1 MYKRCVNRKACYKMN
16 NMPPI
21 SQWQCLIYTC
31 HFYVVFQTSFP
42 ILFFVPTPYRGWTL
56 AVEMKSFK
64 KFCYLLTIVETWKFL
79 LQGSLFGD
87 YEMLDIRY

>member
-1 MYKRCVNRKACYKMN
+1 MTMFDLHLSFLCS
-16 NMPPI
+16 I
-21 SQWQCLIYTC
+21 SNQFSNI
-31 HFYVVFQTSFP
+31 VFC
-42 ILFFVPTPYRGWTL
+42 VPTPYRGWTL